1 MVESDVGNIEQQV
14 IALVT
19 RYSGVYMFR
28 KKKYDT
34 YTAESNIHF
43 DVQLDVDDAEALMD
57 EFFTAFNTE
66 RGNFKLENYY
76 PDVPLSW
83 NPFKKQIIDVPDFTI
98 GMLIESAKA
107 GRWLYD

>member
-1 MVESDVGNIEQQV
+1 MVTDDIEQRV
-14 IALVT
+14 ISLVT

-34 YTAESNIHF
+34 YTPNSSIHF
-43 DVQLDVDDAEALMD
+43 DVRLDQDDVEELMEEYFT
-57 EFFTAFNTE
+57 EFNVKIGGFRVET
-66 RGNFKLENYY
+66 YY
-76 PDVPLSW
+76 PEVKFSW
-83 NPFKKQIIDVPDFTI
+83 NPFKKIDPITVPDFTI